1 MPAAAGSSARWAW
14 PLAQPRTVDPA
25 GEDEP
30 VDLEG
35 HVVAGERNRGWRD
48 VEVQV
53 CLGGVAGAAEE
64 SDDVAAVDFGTDL
77 DRRRAEDYVRIEGKV
92 AVADVDDHVVSAEL
106 PLDRVFPCAKNVVGG
121 GDGKDCMASLLRR
134 PRSRG
139 LGKRAWLLT
148 WSIRLILWTLGF
160 TRIIRTEIVNDD
172 VVPDK
177 GAVILAANHT
187 SMIDV
192 FFILAALRREAIA
205 MAMAEL
211 WKSPLTRWLVEVLGQ
226 IPVVR
231 GDSDS
236 GKEAM
241 ESAAHALED
250 GALVG
255 IFPEGQCVKPGEVAR
270 YRPGVAVLAKDTGV
284 PIIPVRLVNANE
296 VLPLGKKFPRFGSTV
311 YVIFGEPIDPD
322 EFATVPEL
330 LDEVRR
336 RITCLEV
343 PQ

>member
-1 MPAAAGSSARWAW
+1 
-14 PLAQPRTVDPA
+14 
-25 GEDEP
+25 
-30 VDLEG
+30 
-35 HVVAGERNRGWRD
+35 
-48 VEVQV
+48 
-53 CLGGVAGAAEE
+53 
-64 SDDVAAVDFGTDL
+64 
-77 DRRRAEDYVRIEGKV
+77 
-92 AVADVDDHVVSAEL
+92 
-106 PLDRVFPCAKNVVGG
+106 
-121 GDGKDCMASLLRR
+121 MASRLRR

-160 TRIIRTEIVNDD
+160 TRVIRVEIVNDD
-172 VVPDK
+172 VVPDE

-192 FFILAALRREAIA
+192 FFLLAALRREAIA

-226 IPVVR
+226 IAVVR

-236 GKEAM
+236 GKQAM
-241 ESAAHALED
+241 ESAANALED

-255 IFPEGQCVKPGEVAR
+255 IFPEGKCVKPGETVP

-284 PIIPVRLVNANE
+284 PIIPVRVVNANE
-296 VLPLGKKFPRFGSTV
+296 VLPLGKKFPRRGSTV

-322 EFATVPEL
+322 EFATVQGL
-330 LDEVRR
+330 LDEVRL
-336 RITCLEV
+336 RITTLECSV
-343 PQ
+343 EMPSSRK

>member
-1 MPAAAGSSARWAW
+1 
-14 PLAQPRTVDPA
+14 
-25 GEDEP
+25 
-30 VDLEG
+30 
-35 HVVAGERNRGWRD
+35 
-48 VEVQV
+48 
-53 CLGGVAGAAEE
+53 
-64 SDDVAAVDFGTDL
+64 
-77 DRRRAEDYVRIEGKV
+77 
-92 AVADVDDHVVSAEL
+92 
-106 PLDRVFPCAKNVVGG
+106 
-121 GDGKDCMASLLRR
+121 MASLLRR

-160 TRIIRTEIVNDD
+160 TRVIRTEIVNDD

-231 GDSDS
+231 GDSES

-255 IFPEGQCVKPGEVAR
+255 IFPEGKCVKPGDVAP
-270 YRPGVAVLAKDTGV
+270 YRPGVAVLAKDTDV

-296 VLPLGKKFPRFGSTV
+296 VLPLGKKFPRSGSTV
-311 YVIFGEPIDPD
+311 YVIFGEPIQPD
-322 EFATVPEL
+322 DFATVPEL
-330 LDEVRR
+330 LDEVQR
-336 RITCLEV
+336 RITTLEV
-343 PQ
+343 PSSRK

>member
-1 MPAAAGSSARWAW
+1 
-14 PLAQPRTVDPA
+14 
-25 GEDEP
+25 
-30 VDLEG
+30 
-35 HVVAGERNRGWRD
+35 
-48 VEVQV
+48 
-53 CLGGVAGAAEE
+53 
-64 SDDVAAVDFGTDL
+64 
-77 DRRRAEDYVRIEGKV
+77 
-92 AVADVDDHVVSAEL
+92 
-106 PLDRVFPCAKNVVGG
+106 
-121 GDGKDCMASLLRR
+121 
-134 PRSRG
+134 
-139 LGKRAWLLT
+139 LLT

-192 FFILAALRREAIA
+192 FFILAAIRREAIA

-231 GDSDS
+231 GDSES

-255 IFPEGQCVKPGEVAR
+255 IFPEGKCVKPGDVTP

-311 YVIFGEPIDPD
+311 YVIFGEPIHPG

-330 LDEVRR
+330 LDEVQR
-336 RITCLEV
+336 RITSLEV
-343 PQ
+343 PA

>member
-1 MPAAAGSSARWAW
+1 
-14 PLAQPRTVDPA
+14 
-25 GEDEP
+25 
-30 VDLEG
+30 
-35 HVVAGERNRGWRD
+35 
-48 VEVQV
+48 
-53 CLGGVAGAAEE
+53 
-64 SDDVAAVDFGTDL
+64 
-77 DRRRAEDYVRIEGKV
+77 
-92 AVADVDDHVVSAEL
+92 
-106 PLDRVFPCAKNVVGG
+106 
-121 GDGKDCMASLLRR
+121 
-134 PRSRG
+134 
-139 LGKRAWLLT
+139 LLT

-172 VVPDK
+172 IVPDK

-211 WKSPLTRWLVEVLGQ
+211 WKLPLTRWLVEVLGQ

-231 GDSDS
+231 GDSES

-255 IFPEGQCVKPGEVAR
+255 IFPEGKCVKPGDVAP
-270 YRPGVAVLAKDTGV
+270 YRPGVAVLAKDTSV

-296 VLPLGKKFPRFGSTV
+296 VLPLGKKFPRSGSTV
-311 YVIFGEPIDPD
+311 YVIFGDPIHPD
-322 EFATVPEL
+322 EYATVPEL
-330 LDEVRR
+330 LDEVQR
-336 RITCLEV
+336 RITTLEV

>member
-1 MPAAAGSSARWAW
+1 
-14 PLAQPRTVDPA
+14 
-25 GEDEP
+25 
-30 VDLEG
+30 
-35 HVVAGERNRGWRD
+35 
-48 VEVQV
+48 
-53 CLGGVAGAAEE
+53 
-64 SDDVAAVDFGTDL
+64 
-77 DRRRAEDYVRIEGKV
+77 
-92 AVADVDDHVVSAEL
+92 
-106 PLDRVFPCAKNVVGG
+106 
-121 GDGKDCMASLLRR
+121 MASLLRR

-160 TRIIRTEIVNDD
+160 TRAIRTEIVNAD
-172 VVPDK
+172 VVPGK

-192 FFILAALRREAIA
+192 FFILASLRREAIA

-231 GDSDS
+231 GDPDS
-236 GKEAM
+236 GKQAM

-255 IFPEGQCVKPGEVAR
+255 IFPEGKCVKPGDVAA

-284 PIIPVRLVNANE
+284 PIIPVRLVNANK
-296 VLPLGKKFPRFGSTV
+296 VLPLDKKLPRFGSTV

-330 LDEVRR
+330 LDEVQR
-336 RITCLEV
+336 RITALET
-343 PQ
+343 PSSRK